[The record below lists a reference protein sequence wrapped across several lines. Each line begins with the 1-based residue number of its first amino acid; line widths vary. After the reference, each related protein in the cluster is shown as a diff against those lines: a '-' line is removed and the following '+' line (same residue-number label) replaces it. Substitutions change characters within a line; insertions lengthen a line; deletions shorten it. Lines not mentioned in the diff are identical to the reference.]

1 MPEVRVQA
9 RIEYQQAAWLNLI
22 DSDGHVA
29 IERAHIDF
37 HLCPETRDVTQD
49 GEGIHEQEDVDV
61 AVRVDNETDEL
72 MG

>member
-1 MPEVRVQA
+1 MPEVCIEARV
-9 RIEYQQAAWLNLI
+9 EHQQAARLNVI
-22 DSDGHVA
+22 NSDGPMV

-49 GEGIHEQEDVDV
+49 REGIDKQEDVDV
-61 AVRVDNETDEL
+61 SVRVDNETDEL